1 MSTAGQMCCLV
12 SDGDRGIEVTK
23 FGGFFARV
31 EIVISLC
38 GRCPPAEKLEMWGGF
53 KSLQLAPRTLGL
65 GGPCVLAVCLS
76 RRDLGWKF
84 AGEVQFRAAISE

>member
-12 SDGDRGIEVTK
+12 SDGDRGIEVAK

-38 GRCPPAEKLEMWGGF
+38 GSSPPAEKLKLWG
-53 KSLQLAPRTLGL
+53 R
-65 GGPCVLAVCLS
+65 LS
-76 RRDLGWKF
+76 
-84 AGEVQFRAAISE
+84 AI